1 MMKKLVSYLL
11 VASFAFL
18 TISPL
23 TNVAHAKTLQQYKNE
38 VAELE
43 KKKDNTDRLTA
54 AAEQQIRNKRN
65 AIASATHTI
74 EANKQSVE
82 NSKILVAESEEKIKI
97 KNMELEDV
105 IRILQYTGTNSEE
118 MYVDYV
124 FESSSVYELMERQS
138 VVEQIITYTL
148 QELEA
153 LKTLI
158 DENHQLQTKLAQDNV
173 NLENSIT
180 RYENQLLD
188 LQEEINQLAQ
198 VGLDYQSQIE
208 AQRGLIK
215 IYEAAGCK
223 NDEDIDDCYYAKIN
237 GNAQF
242 SRPLT
247 QGRVTQIWKNGIHY
261 GIDLGGVP
269 AGTPVY
275 APANGTIVY
284 TKHKYKC
291 GGNIIYMHA
300 VVNGQKYTVEL
311 AHLRSIK
318 VNIGDIV
325 QKGQIIATQGGD
337 SSTWYY
343 DSCTTGTHMHY
354 SISYGYYFTNATWNG
369 FSTFQ
374 KNTKATSV
382 QSISGL
388 KNQRNWKWTTR
399 G

>member
-1 MMKKLVSYLL
+1 MMKKIVSYIIIT
-11 VASFAFL
+11 SFAFL
-18 TISPL
+18 TISPF
-23 TNVAHAKTLQQYKNE
+23 TDVVEAKTLQQYKNA

-54 AAEQQIRNKRN
+54 AAEQKIRSKRN
-65 AIASATHTI
+65 AIASATSTI
-74 EANKQSVE
+74 ESNKESVE
-82 NSKILVAESEEKIKI
+82 NSKLLVAESEEKIKI
-97 KNMELEDV
+97 KNAELEDV
-105 IRILQYTGTNSEE
+105 IKILQYTGTNSEE
-118 MYVDYV
+118 MYLEYV

-138 VVEQIITYTL
+138 VVEQIIDYTVE
-148 QELEA
+148 ELES
-153 LKTLI
+153 LETLI
-158 DENHQLQTKLAQDNV
+158 TENKQLQTQLVKDNK
-173 NLENSIT
+173 NLETSIT
-180 RYENQLLD
+180 KYENQLFE
-188 LQEEINQLAQ
+188 LQEEIDKLAT

-208 AQRGLIK
+208 AQKGLIK

-223 NDEDIDDCYYAKIN
+223 NNDDIDICYYAKIN
-237 GNAQF
+237 GNGKF

-247 QGRVTQIWKNGIHY
+247 KGKITQTWKNGIHY

-269 AGTPVY
+269 AGTNIY

-284 TKHKYKC
+284 TKKKYRC

-300 VVNGQKYTVEL
+300 VVDGQKYTIEF

-318 VNIGDIV
+318 VKIGDV
-325 QKGQIIATQGGD
+325 VKKGQVIATQGGD

-343 DSCTTGTHMHY
+343 DSCTTGTHLHY

-382 QSISGL
+382 QSISCF
-388 KNQRNWKWTTR
+388 KNQKGWKWTTR

>member
-1 MMKKLVSYLL
+1 MKKLVSYLL

-223 NDEDIDDCYYAKIN
+223 NNEDIDDCYYAKIN

-311 AHLRSIK
+311 AHLKSIK

>member
-1 MMKKLVSYLL
+1 MMKKIVSYIIIT
-11 VASFAFL
+11 SFAFL
-18 TISPL
+18 TISPF
-23 TNVAHAKTLQQYKNE
+23 TDVVEAKTLQQYKNA

-54 AAEQQIRNKRN
+54 AAEQKIRSKRN
-65 AIASATHTI
+65 AIASATSTI
-74 EANKQSVE
+74 ESNKESVE
-82 NSKILVAESEEKIKI
+82 NSKLLVAESEEKRKI
-97 KNMELEDV
+97 KNAELEDV
-105 IRILQYTGTNSEE
+105 IKILQYTGTNSEE
-118 MYVDYV
+118 MYLEYV

-138 VVEQIITYTL
+138 VVEQIIDYTVE
-148 QELEA
+148 ELES
-153 LKTLI
+153 LETLI
-158 DENHQLQTKLAQDNV
+158 TENKQLQTQLVKDNK
-173 NLENSIT
+173 NLETSIT
-180 RYENQLLD
+180 KYENQLLD
-188 LQEEINQLAQ
+188 LQEEIDKLAT

-208 AQRGLIK
+208 AQKGLIK

-223 NDEDIDDCYYAKIN
+223 NNDDIDICYYAKIN
-237 GNAQF
+237 GNGKF

-247 QGRVTQIWKNGIHY
+247 KGKITQTWKNGVHY

-269 AGTPVY
+269 AGTNIY

-284 TKHKYKC
+284 TKKKYRC

-300 VVNGQKYTVEL
+300 VVDGQKYTIEF

-318 VNIGDIV
+318 VKIGDV
-325 QKGQIIATQGGD
+325 VKKGQVIATQGGD

-343 DSCTTGTHMHY
+343 DSCTTGTHLHY

-382 QSISGL
+382 QSISGF
-388 KNQRNWKWTTR
+388 KNQKGWKWTTR

>member
-1 MMKKLVSYLL
+1 MMKKIVSYIII
-11 VASFAFL
+11 ASFAFL
-18 TISPL
+18 TISPF
-23 TNVAHAKTLQQYKNE
+23 TDVVEAKTLQQYKNA

-54 AAEQQIRNKRN
+54 ATEQKIRSKRN
-65 AIASATHTI
+65 AIASATSTI
-74 EANKQSVE
+74 ESNKESVE
-82 NSKILVAESEEKIKI
+82 NSKLLVAESEEKIRI
-97 KNMELEDV
+97 KNAELEDV
-105 IRILQYTGTNSEE
+105 IKILQYTGTNSEE
-118 MYVDYV
+118 MYLEYV

-138 VVEQIITYTL
+138 VVEQIIDYTVE
-148 QELEA
+148 ELES
-153 LKTLI
+153 LETLI
-158 DENHQLQTKLAQDNV
+158 TENKQLQTQLVKDNK
-173 NLENSIT
+173 NLETSIT
-180 RYENQLLD
+180 KYENQLLD
-188 LQEEINQLAQ
+188 LQEEIDKLAT

-208 AQRGLIK
+208 AQKGLIK

-223 NDEDIDDCYYAKIN
+223 NNDDIDICYYAKIN
-237 GNAQF
+237 GNGKF

-247 QGRVTQIWKNGIHY
+247 KGKITQTWKNGVHY

-269 AGTPVY
+269 AGTNIY

-284 TKHKYKC
+284 TKKKYRC

-300 VVNGQKYTVEL
+300 VVDGQKYTIEF

-318 VNIGDIV
+318 VKIGDV
-325 QKGQIIATQGGD
+325 VKKGQVIATQGGD

-343 DSCTTGTHMHY
+343 DSCTTGTHLHY

-382 QSISGL
+382 QSISGF
-388 KNQRNWKWTTR
+388 KNQKGWKWTTR

>member
-1 MMKKLVSYLL
+1 MMKKIVSYIIIT
-11 VASFAFL
+11 SFAFL
-18 TISPL
+18 TISPF
-23 TNVAHAKTLQQYKNE
+23 TDVVEAKTLQQYKNA

-54 AAEQQIRNKRN
+54 AAEQKIRSKRN
-65 AIASATHTI
+65 AIASATSTI
-74 EANKQSVE
+74 ESNKESVE
-82 NSKILVAESEEKIKI
+82 NSKLLVAESEEKIKI
-97 KNMELEDV
+97 KNAELEDV
-105 IRILQYTGTNSEE
+105 IKILQYTGTNSEE
-118 MYVDYV
+118 MYLEYV

-138 VVEQIITYTL
+138 VVEQIIDYTVE
-148 QELEA
+148 ELES
-153 LKTLI
+153 LETLI
-158 DENHQLQTKLAQDNV
+158 TENKQLQTQLVKDNK
-173 NLENSIT
+173 NLETSIT
-180 RYENQLLD
+180 KYENQLLD
-188 LQEEINQLAQ
+188 LQEEIDKLAT

-208 AQRGLIK
+208 AQKGLIK

-223 NDEDIDDCYYAKIN
+223 NNDDIDICYYAKIN
-237 GNAQF
+237 GNGKF

-247 QGRVTQIWKNGIHY
+247 KGKITQTWKNGVHY

-269 AGTPVY
+269 AGTNIY

-284 TKHKYKC
+284 TKKKYRC

-300 VVNGQKYTVEL
+300 VVDGQKYTIEF

-318 VNIGDIV
+318 VKIGEV
-325 QKGQIIATQGGD
+325 VKKGQVIATQGGD

-343 DSCTTGTHMHY
+343 DSCTTGTHLHY

-382 QSISGL
+382 QSISGF
-388 KNQRNWKWTTR
+388 KNQKGWKWTTR

>member
-1 MMKKLVSYLL
+1 MMKKIVSYIIIT
-11 VASFAFL
+11 SFAFL
-18 TISPL
+18 TISPF
-23 TNVAHAKTLQQYKNE
+23 TDVVEAKTLQQYKNA

-54 AAEQQIRNKRN
+54 AAEQKIRSKRN
-65 AIASATHTI
+65 AIASATSTI
-74 EANKQSVE
+74 ESNKESVE
-82 NSKILVAESEEKIKI
+82 NSKLLVAESEEKIKI
-97 KNMELEDV
+97 KNAELEDV
-105 IRILQYTGTNSEE
+105 IKILQYTGTNSEE
-118 MYVDYV
+118 MYLEYV

-138 VVEQIITYTL
+138 VVEQIIDYTVE
-148 QELEA
+148 ELES
-153 LKTLI
+153 LETLI
-158 DENHQLQTKLAQDNV
+158 TENKQLQTQLVKDNK
-173 NLENSIT
+173 NLETSIT
-180 RYENQLLD
+180 KYENQLLD
-188 LQEEINQLAQ
+188 LQEEIDKLAT

-208 AQRGLIK
+208 AQKGLIK

-223 NDEDIDDCYYAKIN
+223 NNDDIDICYYAKIN
-237 GNAQF
+237 GNGKF

-247 QGRVTQIWKNGIHY
+247 KGKITQTWKNGVHY

-269 AGTPVY
+269 AGTNIY

-284 TKHKYKC
+284 TKKKYRC

-300 VVNGQKYTVEL
+300 VVDGQKYTIEF

-318 VNIGDIV
+318 VKIGDV
-325 QKGQIIATQGGD
+325 VKKGQVIATQGGD

-343 DSCTTGTHMHY
+343 DSCTTGTHLHY

-382 QSISGL
+382 QSISGF
-388 KNQRNWKWTTR
+388 KNQKGWKWTTR

>member
-1 MMKKLVSYLL
+1 MMKKIVSYIII
-11 VASFAFL
+11 ASFAFL
-18 TISPL
+18 TISPF
-23 TNVAHAKTLQQYKNE
+23 TDIVEAKTLQQYKNA

-54 AAEQQIRNKRN
+54 ATEQKIRSKRN
-65 AIASATHTI
+65 AIASATSTI
-74 EANKQSVE
+74 ESNKESVE
-82 NSKILVAESEEKIKI
+82 NSKLLVAESEEKIKI
-97 KNMELEDV
+97 KNAELEDV
-105 IRILQYTGTNSEE
+105 IKILQYTGTNSEE
-118 MYVDYV
+118 MYLEYV

-138 VVEQIITYTL
+138 VVEQIIDYTVE
-148 QELEA
+148 ELES
-153 LKTLI
+153 LETLI
-158 DENHQLQTKLAQDNV
+158 TENKQLQTQLVKDNK
-173 NLENSIT
+173 NLETSIT
-180 RYENQLLD
+180 KYENQLLD
-188 LQEEINQLAQ
+188 LQEEI
-198 VGLDYQSQIE
+198 E
-208 AQRGLIK
+208 AQKGLIK

-223 NDEDIDDCYYAKIN
+223 NNDDIDICYYAKIN
-237 GNAQF
+237 GNGKF

-247 QGRVTQIWKNGIHY
+247 KGKITQTWKNGVHY

-269 AGTPVY
+269 AGTNIY

-284 TKHKYKC
+284 TKKKYRC

-300 VVNGQKYTVEL
+300 VVDGQKYTIEF

-318 VNIGDIV
+318 VKIGDV
-325 QKGQIIATQGGD
+325 VKKGQVIATQGGD

-343 DSCTTGTHMHY
+343 DSCTTGTHLHY

-382 QSISGL
+382 QSISGF
-388 KNQRNWKWTTR
+388 KNQKGWKWTTR